1 VDIYFRNAYV
11 KVGEFCLSTN
21 QGPSISFILS
31 LIGGLIILVYSLF
44 ELTLFGI
51 YGANFGGFGGF
62 MGGMMGG
69 YHDFMGIYGGSY
81 EFFAVLSV
89 VGLVCGILIVVGAVM
104 LRARPS
110 EHVMWGVVILAF
122 SVISFVGMGGFFIG
136 AILGIIGGAF
146 ALAYRP
152 RTMGT
157 ERPSA

>member
-1 VDIYFRNAYV
+1 V
-11 KVGEFCLSTN
+11 KVGGFCLSTN

-31 LIGGLIILVYSLF
+31 LIGGLIVLVYSLM
-44 ELTLFGI
+44 ELLLFGI
-51 YGANFGGFGGF
+51 YGANYGGFGGF
-62 MGGMMGG
+62 MSGMMGG

-89 VGLVCGILIVVGAVM
+89 IGLVCGALLSVGAVM

-110 EHVMWGVVILAF
+110 EHVLWGVVILAF

-136 AILGIIGGAF
+136 AVLGIIGGAF

-152 RTMGT
+152 RAAGT
-157 ERPSA
+157 